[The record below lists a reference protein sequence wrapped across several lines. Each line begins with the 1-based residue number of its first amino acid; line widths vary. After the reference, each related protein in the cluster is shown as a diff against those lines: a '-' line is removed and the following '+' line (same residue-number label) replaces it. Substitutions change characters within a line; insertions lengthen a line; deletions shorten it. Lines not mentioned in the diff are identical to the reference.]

1 MACLCMPWRVW
12 ELCDGRV
19 PLYNPRTQESS
30 CEGNR
35 ITNSHTFQFLSYTT
49 KENGNPIMWRFYMNV
64 NDSALLL
71 FWHPHLFRFD
81 LTLLFSFRK
90 GEYNKSRERRRSS
103 FRLFC
108 FNLTC
113 AACSWRFPRSL
124 SPTDSINRYVVYS
137 LLRTTTPLR
146 HFVAST
152 GSPTTTTKRL
162 GPLHSGIL
170 WSTIMSSLYQRRI
183 IIELVYRGFVFLFSF
198 CFFFK
203 YYLLRGGT

>member
-1 MACLCMPWRVW
+1 M
-12 ELCDGRV
+12 
-19 PLYNPRTQESS
+19 
-30 CEGNR
+30 
-35 ITNSHTFQFLSYTT
+35 
-49 KENGNPIMWRFYMNV
+49 
-64 NDSALLL
+64 
-71 FWHPHLFRFD
+71 
-81 LTLLFSFRK
+81 
-90 GEYNKSRERRRSS
+90 
-103 FRLFC
+103 FC

-198 CFFFK
+198 CFFLNIIYWEEEHSALYFQWWSHIAQENQMI
-203 YYLLRGGT
+203 LGGYTQPSSTPSIAFSHPFDKSKKDDSIMFWICFFFLGTVMSQTSDKSKPKVTKNLGMNITYWKRRTNGRV